1 MTEQDNS
8 SRATATGVSVAF
20 CTGPPS
26 GAVRLAGLVV
36 EGGQAVCV
44 NVLPSARSIYRWEG
58 KLENEE
64 ESLLIIKTTTT
75 GFPALRDTL
84 AEAHPYDV
92 PEIILLDVA
101 DGLPAYLDWVLGGA
115 GEAGEAA
122 DA

>member
-8 SRATATGVSVAF
+8 SRATGVSVAL
-20 CTGPPS
+20 CTCPPS
-26 GAVRLAGLVV
+26 EAVRLAGLVV
-36 EGGQAVCV
+36 EGGLAACV
-44 NVLPSARSIYRWEG
+44 NVLPSVQSIYRWEG

-75 GFPALRDTL
+75 GFPALRDAL

-101 DGLPAYLDWVLGGA
+101 DGLPAYIEWVLKDGG
-115 GEAGEAA
+115 GAGEAA

>member
-8 SRATATGVSVAF
+8 SRATGVSVAL
-20 CTGPPS
+20 CTCPPS
-26 GAVRLAGLVV
+26 EAVRLAGLVV
-36 EGGQAVCV
+36 EGGLAACV
-44 NVLPSARSIYRWEG
+44 NVLPSVQSIYRWEG

-75 GFPALRDTL
+75 GFPALCDTL

-101 DGLPAYLDWVLGGA
+101 DGLPAYLGWVLGGA

>member
-8 SRATATGVSVAF
+8 SRATGVSVAL
-20 CTGPPS
+20 CTCPPS
-26 GAVRLAGLVV
+26 EAVRLAGLVV
-36 EGGQAVCV
+36 EGGLAACV
-44 NVLPSARSIYRWEG
+44 NVLPSVQSIYRWEG

-75 GFPALRDTL
+75 GFPALRGAL
-84 AEAHPYDV
+84 AEAQPFAV

>member
-8 SRATATGVSVAF
+8 SRATATGVSVAL
-20 CTGPPS
+20 CTCPPS
-26 GAVRLAGLVV
+26 EAVRLAGLVV

-64 ESLLIIKTTTT
+64 ESLLVIKAPAA
-75 GFPALRDTL
+75 GFAVLRDSL

-92 PEIILLDVA
+92 PEIIQLEVA
-101 DGLPAYLDWVLGGA
+101 AGLPAYLDWVLAAA
-115 GEAGEAA
+115 GEAGEAP

>member
-1 MTEQDNS
+1 MTERDNS
-8 SRATATGVSVAF
+8 SCATGVSVAL
-20 CTGPPS
+20 CTCPPKE
-26 GAVRLAGLVV
+26 AVRLAGLVV
-36 EGGQAVCV
+36 EGGLAACV
-44 NVLPSARSIYRWEG
+44 NVLPSVQSIYRWEG

-64 ESLLIIKTTTT
+64 GSLLIIKTTTT
-75 GFPALRDTL
+75 GFPALRDAL
-84 AEAHPYDV
+84 AEAHSYDV